1 MTAGDRLWHTAAYY
15 AAFVGLGLVLSSL
28 GPTLPALA
36 DLTGVSLSALSTV
49 FLARSGGYLAG
60 AMLGGRLYDRFPG
73 HPILAAMLATMALT
87 MVMAPLSPSLTILT
101 LVFVSLGIA
110 EGSLDVGVNTLI
122 TWQFPTGL
130 GPWMNGLHFFFG
142 VGAMLSPLVVGFLM
156 ARFGG
161 DVVIAYWSL
170 AAALVPVI
178 VLLLLLP
185 SPAIAAHARRGGGGG
200 GGGASLGRHRTTIT
214 LVAGLLFATVGAEVG
229 FGNWIYTYAITQQV
243 ADAPGAALLTSAFW
257 GAFTLG
263 RLLGIPL
270 AARMSPTIILPLCL
284 GGCAIASVV
293 ALMMPQGVNAV
304 WMTTI
309 ASGLA
314 VAPMFATVLSLAG
327 SRMPITGR
335 ATGWFFI
342 GSSAGGMTIPW
353 VIGQLFESVGPTTI
367 YVVALANLALGL
379 IAYGLFVWLPP
390 ATEPQEP
397 ADLAGSYI
405 GKDNHPTG
413 V

>member
-1 MTAGDRLWHTAAYY
+1 MTGRDRLWRIGAYY

-73 HPILAAMLATMALT
+73 HPLMAAMLA
-87 MVMAPLSPSLTILT
+87 VMAAMMLLAPRCPSLTILT
-101 LVFVSLGIA
+101 LVFVVLGIA

-122 TWQFPTGL
+122 TWLFPRGL

-142 VGAMLSPLVVGFLM
+142 VGAMLSPLIVGFLM
-156 ARFGG
+156 DQFDGG
-161 DVVIAYWSL
+161 VTIAYWSL

-178 VLLLLLP
+178 VVLLVLP
-185 SPAIAAHARRGGGGG
+185 SPAIAAHARDGGG
-200 GGGASLGRHRTTIT
+200 SLGPHRKTIF

-229 FGNWIYTYAITQQV
+229 FGNWIYTYAVTQQV
-243 ADAPGAALLTSAFW
+243 IDASGAALLTSAFW

-270 AARMSPTIILPLCL
+270 AARMAPQLILLLCL
-284 GGCAIASVV
+284 AGCALASAV
-293 ALMMPQGVNAV
+293 ALLMPQAVNVV
-304 WMTTI
+304 WLTTI

-353 VIGQLFESVGPTTI
+353 VIGQLFESAGPTSV

-379 IAYGLFVWLPP
+379 VVYTLFVLRPSSP
-390 ATEPQEP
+390 I
-397 ADLAGSYI
+397 LAPN
-405 GKDNHPTG
+405 NHSSGANP
-413 V
+413 